1 MNYSKILKRKGSSC
15 RMLDRC
21 DICGAYLEDGG
32 LLCERCRED
41 MNRRIKH
48 RNERNENRVKE
59 LEIAYE
65 SVRN

>member
-1 MNYSKILKRKGSSC
+1 
-15 RMLDRC
+15 MLDRC

-32 LLCERCRED
+32 LLCEKCRED
-41 MNRRIKH
+41 MKRRINH

-59 LEIAYE
+59 LEVAHE